1 MYLRLATSLLL
12 LAGCATGVEPTEV
25 RAVRDFLALT
35 DLEQVDR
42 IRLYRQPVFTY
53 VNDYFI
59 TASVAERHYLIEFDG
74 RCRALRA
81 RGLSISTIDHRQD
94 LSYLK
99 VPDTIRG
106 CNTVRIFKATVEE
119 LVEIK
124 ELSKSEATG
133 ATVPTQREKG

>member
-1 MYLRLATSLLL
+1 MYSRLVAVALL
-12 LAGCATGVEPTEV
+12 LAGCATTLEPNEV
-25 RAVRDFLALT
+25 RAVRDFVALA
-35 DLEQVDR
+35 DLEQVDH

-59 TASVAERHYLIEFDG
+59 TASVGDRHYLVEFGG

-81 RGLSISTIDHRQD
+81 RGLSVSTIDHRKD

-106 CNTVRIFKATVEE
+106 CTTENFYQATVEQ
-119 LVEIK
+119 LIEIK
-124 ELSKSEATG
+124 EVSKSEQDG
-133 ATVPTQREKG
+133 AVLPPAN